1 MAGQLLAADG
11 HSVTRHA
18 RNQARAEDT
27 RDVKVAGE
35 LLGYCAE
42 LVGLELPR

>member
-1 MAGQLLAADG
+1 L
-11 HSVTRHA
+11 SEVFI
-18 RNQARAEDT
+18 
-27 RDVKVAGE
+27 KVQDE